1 MDEEAGRVSVT
12 IREARLSDAAGLA
25 RVHVDSWRATY
36 AGIVPA
42 EFLAGLSYEKSESR
56 WQAALAGDGTFHC
69 FYVAEA
75 SAEGQG
81 ALAGQIAGFATGR
94 CADAEGLPYQ
104 GEVGAIYIA
113 EAHHRQG
120 IGRRLVAAVAA
131 RLLQEGMPAMMIWAL
146 TENKG
151 ARAFYEALGG
161 VLVAER
167 TVTIGGAELPE
178 VAYGW
183 ADVRTLCGSKAS

>member
-1 MDEEAGRVSVT
+1 MRIT
-12 IREARLSDAAGLA
+12 IREARLADATGLA

-42 EFLAGLSYEKSESR
+42 EFLRGLSYEKSERR
-56 WQAALAGDGTFHC
+56 WQAALTEDETFHC
-69 FYVAEA
+69 IYVAEGQEA
-75 SAEGQG
+75 AEGM
-81 ALAGQIAGFATGR
+81 AGKIAGFATGR
-94 CADAEGLPYQ
+94 CADVAELPYQ

-113 EAHHRQG
+113 EAYHRRG
-120 IGRRLVAAVAA
+120 IGRQLVAAVAG
-131 RLLQEGMPAMMIWAL
+131 RLLREGMPSMLVWAL
-146 TENKG
+146 TENRV

-167 TVTIGGAELPE
+167 SVTIGGAELPE

-183 ADVRTLCGSKAS
+183 EDAHALCGPGKR